1 MAMLVSARGARR
13 CCRRCGTDYGQ
24 GGTVGVA
31 NRKAVAG
38 ERKRLRRTLKRRER
52 QQKEWLRDW

>member
-13 CCRRCGTDYGQ
+13 CPCCGTDYGQ
-24 GGTVGVA
+24 VGTLGCA
-31 NRKAVAG
+31 NRKAVAC

-52 QQKEWLRDW
+52 QHKEWLRDW